1 MKTRKKVVTSLIVIL
16 YERDVLLLSKHRLV
30 YLANVMMPRA
40 NEDIP
45 TSVRAQEFLP
55 GIVWTPVNRVLHS
68 NSIHEK
74 KEKKGGG
81 RSESHGRKLSNSD
94 DSSSVFNG
102 SHGDNIYRDNGDDDG
117 CNRHSHFMISFFRL

>member
-1 MKTRKKVVTSLIVIL
+1 MFSFLLRELDLHLSDLIIKTRKKIVTFLIVIL
-16 YERDVLLLSKHRLV
+16 YEHDALLLSKPRLV

-45 TSVRAQEFLP
+45 TSVRAQEFVP

-74 KEKKGGG
+74 KEKKRE
-81 RSESHGRKLSNSD
+81 RSVRVARPQAE
-94 DSSSVFNG
+94 
-102 SHGDNIYRDNGDDDG
+102 
-117 CNRHSHFMISFFRL
+117 

>member
-1 MKTRKKVVTSLIVIL
+1 
-16 YERDVLLLSKHRLV
+16 
-30 YLANVMMPRA
+30 MMPRA

-74 KEKKGGG
+74 KDW
-81 RSESHGRKLSNSD
+81 SESHGLSNVD
-94 DSSSVFNG
+94 DSTLLMFNDN
-102 SHGDNIYRDNGDDDG
+102 HDDNIDNDNNG
-117 CNRHSHFMISFFRL
+117 